1 MKKSVSIP
9 DDVWSAAEAAAE
21 DDHTTVSA
29 LVSEALS
36 RLLSVRA
43 GLREVRAWERDH
55 GALTAEELA
64 EADEVLTR
72 AGVTTVS

>member
-21 DDHTTVSA
+21 DDHITVSA
-29 LVSEALS
+29 LVSEALFS
-36 RLLSVRA
+36 LLAVRA
-43 GLREVRAWERDH
+43 GLREVWAWERDH

-64 EADEVLTR
+64 EADKLLAR
-72 AGVTTVS
+72 AE